1 MGRRRPP
8 AAGYRGMI
16 ENLNGIYETVN
27 FKQDT
32 TVKVYHNLGTEDY
45 PSHWHTP
52 LEIIMPYD
60 KDYQVTVGTELN
72 MLGPGDI
79 AVICPGVL
87 HSLHSKEYGRRFIFQ
102 AEVAPLQE
110 IKSFRSIL
118 NLIFPAIL
126 ITPQGTPGFYA
137 QAREI
142 LEQID
147 KEYKEKSFVAEL
159 SVYSLL
165 LNLFILIGSNYAG
178 QEPLGA
184 DSAADAAGNSTDSG
198 SRKKYGMKFVTVC
211 NYINEHCTENLT
223 LDKIAS
229 LAGFSKY
236 HFSRL
241 FKQFTGVSFYKYLNQ
256 KRIACAQKLLL
267 NPDMSI
273 TEITFQSGFT
283 SLSAFIRMFKIFN
296 RCTPSE
302 YRQMR
307 IHFV

>member
-1 MGRRRPP
+1 
-8 AAGYRGMI
+8 MI

-27 FKQDT
+27 FRKNT
-32 TVKVYHNLGTEDY
+32 TVKVYHNHDTEDY

-60 KDYQVTVGTELN
+60 REYQVTVGTEQNL
-72 MLGPGDI
+72 LAPGDI

-87 HSLHSKEYGRRFIFQ
+87 HSLHCREYGSRFIFQ

-110 IKSFRSIL
+110 MKSFRSLL

-126 ITPQGTPGFYA
+126 ITPQGTPGFYQ
-137 QAREI
+137 QARDI

-147 KEYKEKSFVAEL
+147 REYKNNSIAAEL

-178 QEPLGA
+178 KEPADLAAAASGA
-184 DSAADAAGNSTDSG
+184 SAEHAAGESSG
-198 SRKKYGMKFVTVC
+198 GRKKYGMKFVTVC
-211 NYINEHCTENLT
+211 NYINEHCTEDLT

-229 LAGFSKY
+229 IAGFSKY

>member
-1 MGRRRPP
+1 
-8 AAGYRGMI
+8 MI

-27 FKQDT
+27 FRKNT
-32 TVKVYHNLGTEDY
+32 TVKVYHNHDTEDY

-60 KDYQVTVGTELN
+60 REYQVTVGTEQNL
-72 MLGPGDI
+72 LAPGDI

-87 HSLHSKEYGRRFIFQ
+87 HSLHCREYGSRFIFQ

-110 IKSFRSIL
+110 MKSFRSLL

-126 ITPQGTPGFYA
+126 ITPQGTPGFYQ
-137 QAREI
+137 QARDI

-147 KEYKEKSFVAEL
+147 REYKNNSIAAEL

-178 QEPLGA
+178 KEPA
-184 DSAADAAGNSTDSG
+184 DLAAAAAGASAGHAAGES
-198 SRKKYGMKFVTVC
+198 SERRKKYGMKFVTVC
-211 NYINEHCTENLT
+211 NYINEHCTEDLT

-229 LAGFSKY
+229 IAGFSKY

-241 FKQFTGVSFYKYLNQ
+241 FKQFTGGSFYTYLNQ